1 RLGGNVGPGARPVL
15 NDDGLAQPFL
25 QPLTDQAPDDI
36 GSSAGGKAYEE
47 AHRTRRISLCPRH
60 ARQRRQHCSTRSQTQ
75 KLAAEQAHGERAVA
89 LRTHARAFRS
99 PDTLSR
105 PHRAVIAKRNRGPRP
120 VRRGF
125 GQLHGWLEVAE
136 PAGWRLTDR
145 RPTFQFA
152 GDELGWYTLKRRGRH
167 FAEINDPLADLSK
180 RDPYQPAATFPRPAC
195 QCHHR
200 AKRHQV
206 TPPL

>member
-1 RLGGNVGPGARPVL
+1 M
-15 NDDGLAQPFL
+15 
-25 QPLTDQAPDDI
+25 
-36 GSSAGGKAYEE
+36 
-47 AHRTRRISLCPRH
+47 
-60 ARQRRQHCSTRSQTQ
+60 Q
-75 KLAAEQAHGERAVA
+75 KLAAEKVHGERPVA
-89 LRTHARAFRS
+89 PMTHARTFRS

-105 PHRAVIAKRNRGPRP
+105 PHRAVIANRNRGPRP

-152 GDELGWYTLKRRGRH
+152 GDELGWYALERRRRH
-167 FAEINDPLADLSK
+167 FAEINDPLADLSE
-180 RDPYQPAATFPRPAC
+180 RDPYQPAAPFPRPTR

-206 TPPL
+206 ARAIIDRRDRVELRPRRLPREALRLPYRDAADGLHHRVEAAA

>member
-1 RLGGNVGPGARPVL
+1 MQVDRCKTAERHHVRK
-15 NDDGLAQPFL
+15 
-25 QPLTDQAPDDI
+25 I
-36 GSSAGGKAYEE
+36 GF
-47 AHRTRRISLCPRH
+47 
-60 ARQRRQHCSTRSQTQ
+60 Q
-75 KLAAEQAHGERAVA
+75 
-89 LRTHARAFRS
+89 
-99 PDTLSR
+99 LSR
-105 PHRAVIAKRNRGPRP
+105 PHRVVITKRNRGPRP

-152 GDELGWYTLKRRGRH
+152 GDELGWYTLKRRRRH
-167 FAEINDPLADLSK
+167 FAEINDPLADLSE
-180 RDPYQPAATFPRPAC
+180 REPYQPAATFPRPTR

-206 TPPL
+206 TRAIIDR